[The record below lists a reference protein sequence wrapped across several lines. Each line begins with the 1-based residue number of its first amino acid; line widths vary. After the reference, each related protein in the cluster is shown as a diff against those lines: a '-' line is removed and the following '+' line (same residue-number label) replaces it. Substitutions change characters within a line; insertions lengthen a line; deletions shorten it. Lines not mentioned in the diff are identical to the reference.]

1 MKIRKMKIEDYE
13 ELIEL
18 WERAELN
25 YKQCGR
31 DSKEHILKELNA
43 NPDLFLVAEQDE
55 KIIGSVLATYDGRKG
70 WLNRVAV
77 DPEFRGKGLGKKLCL
92 KAEKVLRKRGCI
104 IFAMGIHESNKI
116 SKAMAKSLGYE
127 ERKDIIYFRKKDNDD
142 F

>member
-1 MKIRKMKIEDYE
+1 MKIRKIKKEDYG
-13 ELIEL
+13 ELIQL
-18 WERAELN
+18 WERAGLD

-31 DSKEHILKELNA
+31 DSKEHILKELRT

-77 DPEFRGKGLGKKLCL
+77 DPEFQGKGLAKKLCL
-92 KAEKVLRKRGCI
+92 EAENVLRKKGCI
-104 IFAMGIHESNKI
+104 IFAMQIHDSNKR
-116 SKAMAKSLGYE
+116 SKNMAKSLDYE

>member
-1 MKIRKMKIEDYE
+1 MQIRKMKKEDYG

-18 WERAELN
+18 WERAGLY

-31 DSKEHILKELNA
+31 DSREHILKELRA
-43 NPDLFLVAEQDE
+43 NPDLFLVAEQDG
-55 KIIGSVLATYDGRKG
+55 KIVGSVLATYDGRKG

-77 DPEFRGKGLGKKLCL
+77 DPEFQGKSLGKKLCL
-92 KAEKVLRKRGCI
+92 KVESVLRKRGCM
-104 IFAMGIHESNKI
+104 IFAMQIHNSNKR
-116 SKAMAKSLGYE
+116 SKEMAKGLGYE

>member
-92 KAEKVLRKRGCI
+92 KAENVLRKRGCI

>member
-1 MKIRKMKIEDYE
+1 MKIRNMKKEDYE
-13 ELIEL
+13 RLIEL
-18 WERAELN
+18 WERTELD
-25 YKQCGR
+25 YKPDGR
-31 DSKEHILKELNA
+31 DSKVHVSKELEI
-43 NPDLFLVAEQDE
+43 NPDLFLVAEE
-55 KIIGSVLATYDGRKG
+55 NCKIIGSIFATYDGRKG

-92 KAEKVLRKRGCI
+92 KAENVLRKRGCI

>member
-1 MKIRKMKIEDYE
+1 MQIRKMKKEDYG

-18 WERAELN
+18 WERAGLD

-31 DSKEHILKELNA
+31 DSKEHILKELRA
-43 NPDLFLVAEQDE
+43 NPDLFLVAEQDG
-55 KIIGSVLATYDGRKG
+55 KIVGSVLATYGGRKG

-77 DPEFRGKGLGKKLCL
+77 DPEFQGKGLGKKLCL
-92 KAEKVLRKRGCI
+92 KVESVLRKRGCM
-104 IFAMGIHESNKI
+104 IFAMQIHNSNKR
-116 SKAMAKSLGYE
+116 SKEMAKGLGYE